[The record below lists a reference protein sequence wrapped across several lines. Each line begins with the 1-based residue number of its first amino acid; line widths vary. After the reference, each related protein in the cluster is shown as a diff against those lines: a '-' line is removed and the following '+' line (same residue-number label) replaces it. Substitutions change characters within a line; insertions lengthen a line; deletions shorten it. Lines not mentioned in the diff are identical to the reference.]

1 MSGANIDSAAWSFPS
16 HELTFT
22 AEPPSFIPSRRGLV
36 NSAPDK
42 SFTVKVIA
50 GLVSAGAVTNS
61 GTATASGVAAAQTS
75 GVSGVSGVATATVS
89 KIAAG
94 TSMGMM
100 GGLVGTVGGLGDA
113 DWEACFLGFGC
124 QPSSLLQKPNV
135 NW

>member
-42 SFTVKVIA
+42 SFTVKLIA

-61 GTATASGVAAAQTS
+61 GTATASGVAAAQA
-75 GVSGVSGVATATVS
+75 SGVSGVATATVS
-89 KIAAG
+89 KIVAG

-100 GGLVGTVGGLGDA
+100 KV
-113 DWEACFLGFGC
+113 
-124 QPSSLLQKPNV
+124 
-135 NW
+135 